1 MHDYS
6 VFCFLAP
13 GLSSSPVT
21 VVKRSFLTVVLPG
34 GRVVVEVFVGVSSS
48 TDGVPGGGVI
58 CASVWASVRLVSGDD
73 GPSPGAGKPVGGSSI
88 TFSKMNVG
96 GPFTGGV
103 A

>member
-1 MHDYS
+1 MTIVNS
-6 VFCFLAP
+6 
-13 GLSSSPVT
+13 
-21 VVKRSFLTVVLPG
+21 SFLTVELAG
-34 GRVVVEVFVGVSSS
+34 GRVAVEVFVGVSSS
-48 TDGVPGGGVI
+48 ADGVPGGGVI
-58 CASVWASVRLVSGDD
+58 CVSVWAYVRFVGGDD